1 MWATDRT
8 WFALFV
14 AGGLRK
20 GVSKTNQRGETTE
33 CVTGVCVVGQS
44 LLSLSSEFGAQ
55 RLHAV
60 IFLNS

>member
-20 GVSKTNQRGETTE
+20 GVSKTNQRGETVWNVSLE
-33 CVTGVCVVGQS
+33 CVCGRPVIVEPVV
-44 LLSLSSEFGAQ
+44 
-55 RLHAV
+55 
-60 IFLNS
+60 

>member
-20 GVSKTNQRGETTE
+20 GVSKTNQRAETVRNVSLE
-33 CVTGVCVVGQS
+33 CVVGQS
-44 LLSLSSEFGAQ
+44 LLNLPSEFGAQ
-55 RLHAV
+55 GLHAV
-60 IFLNS
+60 IFLNR